1 MRPPRLAILVL
12 IGATC
17 WATAPSWAADSAAD
31 PAASIQGL
39 VEGLG
44 HPVYAERR
52 DARRRLRS
60 FGLKA
65 FDALRAAQQHD
76 DPEIAEASRQLLGGM
91 IESWAWPGDSPSARE
106 LLAGYG
112 EGYLDGRLEC
122 VVGLAKLPLQ
132 RGVAPLVRIA
142 RFDASDRVARS
153 AAAALIETTEYEIPP
168 EDFASLDAA
177 VDELNERY
185 GPGKRWASDW
195 LNLAVS
201 EAGRRYPMM
210 AWRKQALRLKRA
222 ANRHE
227 EGATPWIREQVL
239 WRWLRVALRR
249 DDAGESAEVVAELL
263 ELDEQDAGRRLSRAL
278 EWACDAPAPET
289 ARRLETDH
297 ADSLRDKRGLYRR
310 AELALRFGS
319 AEEAERLFA
328 KALAAEAPLSAGKR
342 ATAEALYGPTVVIAG
357 ELRRRGLSDWA
368 RAEYEAAAGVF
379 SPDKPID
386 GLDALVAWRLADLH
400 YDAARYAEA
409 AAALA
414 PLVAVCD
421 TTPAARERYDNL
433 PQVKYELYGGLP
445 RRGSLKS
452 QARLCRALAAHDAGD
467 DATEQA
473 ELLQAIRSD
482 STNADIAIAMHR
494 VRNPTEDFAKKTDE
508 VLVEMQRI
516 FEQRIWEWEDSDDP
530 ERDPDWRANLYNQW
544 AWLVSNTTGDYDKAV
559 RYSRRSL
566 DVNPDRPS
574 LLDTLGRC
582 LFSAGRLDEAI
593 AVQRR
598 AVEQRPWIEV
608 MRRQLDEFE
617 AALAESEGDR

>member
-1 MRPPRLAILVL
+1 MRPPRHAILLL
-12 IGATC
+12 IGVM
-17 WATAPSWAADSAAD
+17 SWAPVPLRADEAATD
-31 PAASIQGL
+31 PAAL

-60 FGLKA
+60 LGLKA

-76 DPEIAEASRQLLGGM
+76 DPEIAEASRQLLGRM

-112 EGYLDGRLEC
+112 DGDLDGRLEC
-122 VVGLAKLPLQ
+122 VIGLAKLPLQ

-142 RFDASDRVARS
+142 RFDPADTVARS
-153 AAAALIETTEYEIPP
+153 AAAALLDSSKYEVSPDHTAAL
-168 EDFASLDAA
+168 EAA
-177 VDELNERY
+177 VDDLDGRY

-201 EAGRRYPMM
+201 EAGRRGPMT
-210 AWRKQALRLKRA
+210 AWRQQALRLKRA
-222 ANRHE
+222 SNRHE
-227 EGATPWIREQVL
+227 EGATNWIREQVH
-239 WRWLRVALRR
+239 WRWLRVALQR
-249 DDAGESAEVVAELL
+249 DDPAESATAVAGLL
-263 ELDEQDAGRRLSRAL
+263 ELDEEEAGRRLSRAL
-278 EWACDAPAPET
+278 EWVCDADAPES

-297 ADSLRDKRGLYRR
+297 AARLRDKRGLYRR
-310 AELALRFGS
+310 AELALRYGD
-319 AEEAERLFA
+319 AEEAERLFEQ
-328 KALAAEAPLSAGKR
+328 ALAADAPLSAGKR

-368 RAEYEAAAGVF
+368 RAEYEAASGVF

-409 AAALA
+409 ASALA

-421 TTPAARERYDNL
+421 ASPAARERYDNL

-452 QARLCRALAAHDAGD
+452 QARLCRALAARDAGD
-467 DATEQA
+467 RATEQA

-482 STNADIAIAMHR
+482 SDNADIAIAMHR
-494 VRNPTEDFAKKTDE
+494 VQEPTEEFAQKTNE
-508 VLVEMQRI
+508 VLVEMRRI
-516 FEQRIWEWEDSDDP
+516 FEQRIWEWEDSDKSEDN
-530 ERDPDWRANLYNQW
+530 PDWRANLYNQW

-566 DVNPDRPS
+566 DVNPDRAS

-582 LFSAGRLDEAI
+582 LFSAGRVDEAI

-598 AVEQRPWIEV
+598 AVEKQPWVEV
-608 MRRQLDEFE
+608 MRRQLAEFE
-617 AALAESEGDR
+617 AARARSEGDR